1 MRKNHRVSVTAAK
14 AYAEKQLQ
22 SLLKDGWCADQDAVI
37 LFDFDRLDGLLH
49 EVRAA
54 FPEHAHHAVA
64 IKTNPLLKVLEHIS
78 NAGFGLEAASWQE
91 LLMAKKANPDAEVF
105 WDSPAK
111 TVKEI
116 DLSKGIA
123 RLTINIDSWEELKRH
138 AVNPRAAHYNL
149 RINPETGENSTP
161 LMNVAG
167 SDSKFG
173 VSIREEERIIQAFD
187 QYPFLTGFHVHSSSQ
202 SWDQAKLVEGIA
214 QVFALSRK
222 LNRSIS
228 TFNIGGG
235 LPYDFEK
242 QESLSVKEYADALRQ
257 RVPELFSGNITLQ
270 SEFGRY
276 YHAPCGITFT
286 RVEYVKGQNLILHV
300 GADLF
305 MRECYQ
311 PGVWPH
317 GITIHTADGRIKQG
331 ESAAYNLCGPL
342 CFGGDVIARKVS
354 LPKVEPGDWVAIH
367 DTGANSFALWSRHC
381 SRPMPRIVGRSYGEM
396 DLIKE
401 KESDQ
406 EIIGFW
412 E

>member
-1 MRKNHRVSVTAAK
+1 MTAPE
-14 AYAEKQLQ
+14 AYAEMQLQ

-37 LFDFDRLDGLLH
+37 LFDFERLDGLLH
-49 EVRAA
+49 KVRAA
-54 FPEHAHHAVA
+54 FPKHAQHAVA

-78 NAGFGLEAASWQE
+78 KAGFGLEAASWQE
-91 LLMAKKANPDAEVF
+91 LLMAKKAHPDAEVF

-116 DLSKGIA
+116 ELSQGIT
-123 RLTINIDSWEELKRH
+123 RLTINIDSWEELERH
-138 AVNPRAAHYNL
+138 AVNPTAAHYNL

-173 VSIREEERIIQAFD
+173 VSIREEERILQAFD

-214 QVFALSRK
+214 RVFALTRK
-222 LNRSIS
+222 LNRPIR

-242 QESLSVKEYADALRQ
+242 QESLSVKDYADALSR
-257 RVPELFSGNITLQ
+257 RIPELFSAQITLQ

-276 YHAPCGITFT
+276 YHAPCGITFS
-286 RVEYVKGQNLILHV
+286 RVEYVKGTNLILHV

-311 PGVWPH
+311 PGVWSH
-317 GITIHTADGRIKQG
+317 GLSVHTVDGKTKQG

-381 SRPMPRIVGRSYGEM
+381 SRPMPRMVGRRKGE
-396 DLIKE
+396 LATIKE

-406 EIIGFW
+406 EVIGFW

>member
-1 MRKNHRVSVTAAK
+1 MTAAE

-22 SLLKDGWCADQDAVI
+22 LLLKDGWCADQDALI

-64 IKTNPLLKVLEHIS
+64 IKTNPLLKVLAHIS
-78 NAGFGLEAASWQE
+78 KVGFGLEAASWQE
-91 LLMAKKANPDAEVF
+91 LLIAKKADPEALVF

-116 DLSKGIA
+116 GHSATISK
-123 RLTINIDSWEELKRH
+123 LTINIDSWEELERH
-138 AVNPRAAHYNL
+138 AVNPTAAHYNL

-173 VSIREEERIIQAFD
+173 VSIREEERILQAFD

-214 QVFALSRK
+214 RVFALSRK

-242 QESLSVKEYADALRQ
+242 QESLSIKDYADALKR
-257 RVPELFSGNITLQ
+257 RIPELFFAQITLQ

-276 YHAPCGITFT
+276 YHAPCGITYS

-317 GITIHTADGRIKQG
+317 KITVHTADGRIKRG
-331 ESAAYNLCGPL
+331 ESTAYNLCGPL
-342 CFGGDVIARKVS
+342 CFGGDVIARKVA
-354 LPKVEPGDWVAIH
+354 LPKVAPGDWVAIH

-381 SRPMPRIVGRSYGEM
+381 SRPMPRIVGALAGQLS
-396 DLIKE
+396 LIKE
-401 KESDQ
+401 RESDSVL
-406 EIIGFW
+406 ENFW
-412 E
+412 V

>member
-1 MRKNHRVSVTAAK
+1 MTVAE

-22 SLLKDGWCADQDAVI
+22 SLLNAGWCADQDAII

-54 FPEHAHHAVA
+54 FPAHAQHAVA

-78 NAGFGLEAASWQE
+78 KAGFGLEAASWQE
-91 LLMAKKANPDAEVF
+91 LLMAKAADPEAIVF

-111 TVKEI
+111 TVNEI
-116 DLSKGIA
+116 KQSSSISK
-123 RLTINIDSWEELKRH
+123 LTINIDSWEELERH
-138 AVNPRAAHYNL
+138 AANPCAAHYNL

-161 LMNVAG
+161 LMNVAS

-173 VSIREEERIIQAFD
+173 VSIREEERVLQAFTR
-187 QYPFLTGFHVHSSSQ
+187 YPFLTGFHVHSSSQ
-202 SWDQAKLVEGIA
+202 SWDQNKLVEGIA
-214 QVFALSRK
+214 RVFALSRK

-235 LPYDFEK
+235 LPFDFVK
-242 QESLSVKEYADALRQ
+242 QESLSVKDYADALR
-257 RVPELFSGNITLQ
+257 RRIPELFSEDITLQ

-276 YHAPCGITFT
+276 YHAPCGITFS

-317 GITIHTADGRIKQG
+317 HITTHTADGRIKQG
-331 ESAAYNLCGPL
+331 ESASFNLCGPL
-342 CFGGDVIARKVS
+342 CFGGDVIARKIS
-354 LPKVEPGDWVAIH
+354 LPKVEAGDWVAIH

-381 SRPMPRIVGRSYGEM
+381 SRPMPRIVGWRNEQLE
-396 DLIKE
+396 LIKNAE
-401 KESDQ
+401 TTEDLFR
-406 EIIGFW
+406 FW
-412 E
+412 S